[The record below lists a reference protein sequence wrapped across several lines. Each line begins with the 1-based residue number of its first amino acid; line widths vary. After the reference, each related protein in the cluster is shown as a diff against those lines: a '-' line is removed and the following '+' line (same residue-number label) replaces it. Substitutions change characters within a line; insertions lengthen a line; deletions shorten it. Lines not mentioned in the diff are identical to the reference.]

1 MKSSKLLLPIALVSA
16 LTIGTPN
23 ISALGRP
30 YNGEEWMTIDPS
42 SGRVTLYPIDGVQMS
57 QNEDGTINLDTSI
70 PNDTSKWDSQVSGVG
85 STQSYI
91 YVGFHIKPVEGA
103 VKLKSTC
110 DAVNN
115 TMDSAEITSDIDNV
129 QCWFPIA
136 NYDNGAYSLFGS
148 GRVYDALFE
157 WYDEDDEIVSKE
169 IISSTR
175 NIQNPNTF
183 PTIERQEVDSARIS
197 LPADLDGV
205 FLEDGVLY
213 VSDIY
218 PDNTVILNVKK
229 PDNSVEYSH
238 YVASNG
244 GKIALNADGIAE
256 VPVSLGSEQRE
267 VILEWYTDEE
277 QAVTFEKITLTLK
290 GGNKEIFDEE
300 NGMGAIFA
308 EAPIFLPNY
317 RLEIKDITDTHMD
330 SLADK
335 LKVNESLTQ
344 LFDINVKNSLGEIV
358 DFGNS
363 DSSYDVYIRL
373 DDEFDLTAKYVVIY
387 VDDAGEVAER
397 IEARIVNGNEG
408 ANYLV
413 FTANHLSKY
422 GIVKVTESEEPTVDV
437 ENPNTG
443 DKFSFFASALT
454 VSSLVLAG
462 VYLYTKRA

>member
-1 MKSSKLLLPIALVSA
+1 MSSA
-16 LTIGTPN
+16 
-23 ISALGRP
+23 
-30 YNGEEWMTIDPS
+30 
-42 SGRVTLYPIDGVQMS
+42 
-57 QNEDGTINLDTSI
+57 
-70 PNDTSKWDSQVSGVG
+70 G

-129 QCWFPIA
+129 QCWYPIA

-157 WYDEDDEIVSKE
+157 W
-169 IISSTR
+169 
-175 NIQNPNTF
+175 
-183 PTIERQEVDSARIS
+183 
-197 LPADLDGV
+197 
-205 FLEDGVLY
+205 
-213 VSDIY
+213 
-218 PDNTVILNVKK
+218 
-229 PDNSVEYSH
+229 H
-238 YVASNG
+238 
-244 GKIALNADGIAE
+244 
-256 VPVSLGSEQRE
+256 
-267 VILEWYTDEE
+267 DEE

-308 EAPIFLPNY
+308 ESPIFLPNY

-387 VDDAGEVAER
+387 VDDTGEVAER

-437 ENPNTG
+437 KNPNTS

-462 VYLYTKRA
+462 VYLYTKRV